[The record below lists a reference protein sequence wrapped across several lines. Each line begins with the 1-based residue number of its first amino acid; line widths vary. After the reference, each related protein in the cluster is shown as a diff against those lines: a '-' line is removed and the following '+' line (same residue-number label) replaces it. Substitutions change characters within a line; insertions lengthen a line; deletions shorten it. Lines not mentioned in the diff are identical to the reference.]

1 MSTQKWTLT
10 AAVDQNRKKQFIAA
24 AHARSLSTSCQ
35 LVLLIDEFLG
45 IEPVREPDSPAPGG
59 AKTKDVAV
67 RLTPYHYAE
76 LHRLAR
82 ARNWHRSTYLAHL
95 FDVHLTGNPRFCEDE
110 VATLRQLARQLADIG
125 RNINQIAKS
134 LHCSL
139 DNAHMAM
146 ALDFD
151 ALKML
156 IEVETV
162 MVKELVRANVQF
174 WRGEA

>member
-1 MSTQKWTLT
+1 M
-10 AAVDQNRKKQFIAA
+10 AA
-24 AHARSLSTSCQ
+24 
-35 LVLLIDEFLG
+35 
-45 IEPVREPDSPAPGG
+45 
-59 AKTKDVAV
+59 
-67 RLTPYHYAE
+67 
-76 LHRLAR
+76 
-82 ARNWHRSTYLAHL
+82 
-95 FDVHLTGNPRFCEDE
+95 
-110 VATLRQLARQLADIG
+110 LRQLARQLADIG

-174 WRGEA
+174 WRGEP